1 MTVAGRL
8 IFEEK
13 DGLNES
19 KESEIL
25 IKALRINTISKLT
38 FNDTLKFNVLVE
50 DVFPGIDIKDIIY
63 QQISDAVSTVFAED
77 KFDLKPAQLNKI
89 LQFYEATKQRIG
101 AVLVGPS
108 GCGKTTIWK
117 TLKKAYDI
125 LGQAV
130 KIHLINPKSMPRSSF
145 LGHMNNDTR

>member
-1 MTVAGRL
+1 M
-8 IFEEK
+8 
-13 DGLNES
+13 
-19 KESEIL
+19 
-25 IKALRINTISKLT
+25 
-38 FNDTLKFNVLVE
+38 LVE

-63 QQISDAVSTVFAED
+63 QQISDAVSKVFKED

-117 TLKKAYDI
+117 ALKKAYDI
-125 LGQAV
+125 LGQTV